1 MQVPEPSAQH
11 KVMIEAVENHMPE
24 VIIVDEIGTEAEAL
38 ACRTIAERGVQLV
51 GTAHGQLLE
60 NLIQNPTLKDLV
72 GGVAA
77 VTLGDDEAR
86 ARGCQK
92 TIMERAGPATFPIVI
107 EMHERSFWVAHNVE
121 ESVDEILQ
129 GGRPMVQMR
138 TRKDGDVVVDRVVY
152 DADLALARHAVAHTL
167 GSMGGIMGSTTTTTA
182 AEAIAS
188 VTSFA
193 ATPALDER
201 VFGFG
206 AGLDVETTPATATP
220 AFARTNNVV
229 PDARSRRRASAA
241 SREDPDD
248 PYAWARELGRIPD
261 KDALAAMGASGYASD
276 DRSFNGNGGG
286 GADKRGNGKKE
297 KKNRLRSAR

>member
-1 MQVPEPSAQH
+1 
-11 KVMIEAVENHMPE
+11 MIEAVENHMPE

-72 GGVAA
+72 GGIQS

-121 ESVDEILQ
+121 ESVDEILT
-129 GGRPMVQMR
+129 GGRPMVQTR
-138 TRKDGDVVVDRVVY
+138 ARKDGEVVVHRAVY

-188 VTSFA
+188 VTES
-193 ATPALDER
+193 TSEPSLDER

-206 AGLDVETTPATATP
+206 AGLGAATTPATATP
-220 AFARTNNVV
+220 AFARNNVV
-229 PDARSRRRASAA
+229 SDARSRRRASAA
-241 SREDPDD
+241 AAAAAAVASRDDDD

-276 DRSFNGNGGG
+276 DRSFNGNGNG